1 VTLLAI
7 GTIAFDDLESPSGK
21 REHLFGGSATY
32 FSLSASN
39 FCPVQLVAVV
49 GEDFGPQEESVFAG
63 RPIDLEGVA
72 RRKGKC
78 FHWSGS
84 YGADL
89 NEARTLTTDLNVFA
103 DFDPKLPEHYRSAPY
118 LFLANIDPRLQ
129 LEVLAG
135 MASRPKWVA
144 LDTMNY
150 WIEGAR
156 GPLEKALRDIDILL
170 INEAEAKSLAKES
183 NAIKAAKVISAMG
196 PRAVV
201 IKRGEYGAL
210 LANGGTCFPFPAIPT
225 EAVIDPTGAGDTFAG
240 GFLGFLASQGNTE
253 EKTLR
258 KGMLVGTVMA
268 SFAIESFGTERLA
281 AVTKPEIDERLSMLA
296 KIIGIS
302 GT

>member
-49 GEDFGPQEESVFAG
+49 GEDFGPQEESVFSG

-72 RRKGKC
+72 RRQGKC

-84 YGADL
+84 YGEDL
-89 NEARTLTTDLNVFA
+89 NEARTLKTDLNVFA

-118 LFLANIDPRLQ
+118 LFLANIDPKLQ

-156 GPLEKALRDIDILL
+156 GALEKALRDIDILL
-170 INEAEAKSLAKES
+170 INEAEAKSLAKEA
-183 NAIKAAKVISAMG
+183 NAIKAAKIISSMG
-196 PRAVV
+196 PGTVV
-201 IKRGEYGAL
+201 IKRGEYGAI
-210 LANGGTCFPFPAIPT
+210 LANGGACFPFPAIPT
-225 EAVIDPTGAGDTFAG
+225 ETVIDPTGAGDTFAG
-240 GFLGFLASQGNTE
+240 GFLGFLASQGNIE

-281 AVTKPEIDERLSMLA
+281 AVTMPEIEERLSMLT